1 MFVNALVL
9 VLTAGLA
16 AAIQPA
22 TPKVTEPTAP
32 APAAVP
38 ASTPAPAAASTAPIK
53 TASDLLDA
61 LESADKDLTTLIAD
75 VRYDK
80 IDGLTEDRQIRRG
93 KLYFEA
99 AAGERTSRRFA
110 VRFLSL
116 QLGDRL
122 DDEEQLFVFDGQWL
136 LEVTPKHKQIIKR
149 QVAEK
154 GSTFDPLKIG
164 EGPLP
169 LPIGQKK
176 ADILKRFTVELLPD
190 AEGLEGMSEE
200 DTASLK
206 TFAKGSYQL
215 KLVPE
220 KGTPEAEKFTEVR
233 LWYREGD
240 AAEGQRRLLPRMA
253 RTVAPKS
260 GNVTIVRLNKVETN
274 TTIDPVN
281 FATQEPGKDWD
292 VVIEAMDK

>member
-1 MFVNALVL
+1 MFNALVL
-9 VLTAGLA
+9 VLTAGLV
-16 AAIQPA
+16 AAIQPGGG
-22 TPKVTEPTAP
+22 AP
-32 APAAVP
+32 RPSEAGPVP
-38 ASTPAPAAASTAPIK
+38 GERSPVEVKPSLVPETIL

-61 LESADKDLTTLIAD
+61 LESADKDLASLIAD

-99 AAGERTSRRFA
+99 AARERTSRRFA

-116 QLGDRL
+116 QLGDRI
-122 DDEEQLFVFDGQWL
+122 DDEEQLFVFDGKWL

-149 QVAEK
+149 QVAED

-176 ADILKRFTVELLPD
+176 ADILKRFTATLLPD
-190 AEGLEGMSEE
+190 VEGLEGQNE
-200 DTASLK
+200 DETSSLQ
-206 TFAKGSYQL
+206 TFAKGSFQL
-215 KLVPE
+215 KLVPA

-233 LWYREGD
+233 LWYRVGD
-240 AAEGQRRLLPRMA
+240 ASEGERRLLPRMA

-260 GNVTIVRLNKVETN
+260 GNVVIVRLNKVQTN
-274 TTIDPVN
+274 TVIDPVN
-281 FATQEPGKDWD
+281 FATVEPGNDWD
-292 VVIEAMDK
+292 VVIESMK